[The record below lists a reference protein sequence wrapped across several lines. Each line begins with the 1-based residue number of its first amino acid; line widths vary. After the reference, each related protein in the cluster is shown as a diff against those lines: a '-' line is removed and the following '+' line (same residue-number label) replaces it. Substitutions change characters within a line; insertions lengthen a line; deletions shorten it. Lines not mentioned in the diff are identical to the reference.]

1 MPRVARGLADG
12 LIYHIVN
19 RGNGRQEVFHKD
31 HDYLSFVELLK
42 NALQRYPV
50 RLYAY
55 CLMPNHFHLLLV
67 PEIAEDL
74 SKFMQWFMT
83 SHVRRYHRHYKTS
96 GHIWQGRFKSFIVQA
111 DRHLLTVVRYIEG
124 NPVRAGLSAS
134 AAHWKWS
141 SHSERIFGTP
151 EIISNLPIALPD
163 EWTTFV
169 DTPLIDSEL
178 EKLRKS
184 INRQAPY
191 GAEQWQI
198 QISKELGL
206 DSTMNLR
213 GRPKK
218 TLSEK

>member
-151 EIISNLPIALPD
+151 EIISNLPIVLPD

-218 TLSEK
+218 TLPEK